1 MGKPDSFL
9 VTFAYLSESQQVL
22 DVYIDKQ
29 TESRLSQ
36 RISGGQE
43 RNMERPGAKRV
54 KLSKKVTW
62 SLQLIDVK
70 VMTPQPTMYEQVAD
84 IIFLEEEEDMLE
96 DEVKSENFTAD
107 ANEA

>member
-9 VTFAYLSESQQVL
+9 VTFAYLSKSYHIL

-29 TESRLSQ
+29 AESRLSQ

-70 VMTPQPTMYEQVAD
+70 VMTPQPTMYEKVAD
-84 IIFLEEEEDMLE
+84 IIFLEEEEDMVE
-96 DEVKSENFTAD
+96 DKEKSENYAAD

>member
-9 VTFAYLSESQQVL
+9 VTSAYLSKSYHIL

-29 TESRLSQ
+29 AESRLSQ

-70 VMTPQPTMYEQVAD
+70 VMTPQPTMYEKVAD
-84 IIFLEEEEDMLE
+84 IIFLEEEEDMVE
-96 DEVKSENFTAD
+96 DKEKSENYAAD